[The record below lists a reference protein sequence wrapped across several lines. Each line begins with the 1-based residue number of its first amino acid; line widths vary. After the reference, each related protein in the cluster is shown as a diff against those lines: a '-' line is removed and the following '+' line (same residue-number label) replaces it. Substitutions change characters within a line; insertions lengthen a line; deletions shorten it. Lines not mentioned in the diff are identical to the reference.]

1 MKRLARCQKKR
12 AWFFFND
19 VRSQKQVV
27 IITSL
32 SICMFSNSKKSIRT
46 SESHYNVKSLNR
58 QRKWI
63 KRGVMCSL
71 IQYPT
76 SLSLHSSVRSVLFIY
91 VRQGDCDK
99 GHTRALFIWSTEDG
113 RTCPSGSVSTSTS
126 PLLSFRTVAS
136 ASVPFRGSEVFHA
149 PTPHCVLWH
158 LLMSRLC
165 SVFQDILN
173 V

>member
-1 MKRLARCQKKR
+1 
-12 AWFFFND
+12 
-19 VRSQKQVV
+19 
-27 IITSL
+27 
-32 SICMFSNSKKSIRT
+32 
-46 SESHYNVKSLNR
+46 
-58 QRKWI
+58 
-63 KRGVMCSL
+63 MCSL

-76 SLSLHSSVRSVLFIY
+76 SLSLYSSVRSVLFIY

-99 GHTRALFIWSTEDG
+99 GHARALFIWSTEDG

-136 ASVPFRGSEVFHA
+136 ASVPQQLFRRKWGVPRSL
-149 PTPHCVLWH
+149 TPHCVLWH

-173 V
+173 VLLALCMHYDLMWVFFLLVHNITGSHIKWFRLWSSR